1 MEGAPKIPIFSGRL
15 KGAIPALLDDKMIPV
30 LLFSY
35 IIDAHMAR
43 RNLSS
48 RSGKDQNS
56 TGEPLL
62 ESFY

>member
-1 MEGAPKIPIFSGRL
+1 MIFSSLEVKPEL
-15 KGAIPALLDDKMIPV
+15 KGAIPALLDDKMIPL

-43 RNLSS
+43 RNRPS